1 MLGLSL
7 DSERIFLDVL
17 DSIDR
22 QPALPLLG
30 NFPRSWKIGGHLG
43 ILGRKLDS
51 GKNLEKLSWE
61 MEKPWEII
69 LENWKFSENP

>member
-1 MLGLSL
+1 MLDLSL

-30 NFPRSWKIGGHLG
+30 NFSRSWKIGDHLG

-51 GKNLEKLSWE
+51 GKNLGKLSWK
-61 MEKPWEII
+61 MKKP
-69 LENWKFSENP
+69 